1 MATVGRHQS
10 HHQTHARSLSQAHTH
25 TAVPP
30 ITSGRRLDLN
40 TRGDWLAW
48 PCALRHH
55 HHHHH
60 HHSLVLVLVLD
71 FDANPNPNPPDK
83 PAAHKSVL
91 FTFRSLSFLVVCL
104 VQVGLFLA
112 SALLPYRQNRPR
124 SLLATATAVI
134 PSPLSTRT
142 RCGGMPSISVLQC
155 SPSPRPCFHLG
166 LATHQNPPL
175 GPACRQ
181 YSLAMANPLS
191 PRETRAKWGRH
202 KPDFSLAKEPRMD
215 KSR

>member
-1 MATVGRHQS
+1 MATAGRHQS
-10 HHQTHARSLSQAHTH
+10 HPQTHTH
-25 TAVPP
+25 TAVPS

-40 TRGDWLAW
+40 TRGDWLTW
-48 PCALRHH
+48 PCALR

-71 FDANPNPNPPDK
+71 LALDANPIPPDK
-83 PAAHKSVL
+83 PAAHKTGL

-112 SALLPYRQNRPR
+112 NALLPSRQNRPR

-134 PSPLSTRT
+134 PSPLSAKT

-155 SPSPRPCFHLG
+155 SPSSPSPCFHLG

-175 GPACRQ
+175 GPAGRQ
-181 YSLAMANPLS
+181 YSLVMAN

-202 KPDFSLAKEPRMD
+202 KPDFSLAKESRMG